1 MASKGD
7 LLKLIRRNCSECM
20 GGPRAMEG
28 VYPPP
33 NPGDIASCTAPEC
46 AFFVY
51 RFGKDPKKS
60 KKGFASRRI
69 NEQK

>member
-20 GGPRAMEG
+20 GGPRATEG

-33 NPGDIASCTAPEC
+33 NPGEIADCTAPEC
-46 AFFVY
+46 GFFIY
-51 RFGKDPKKS
+51 RFGKDPVKS
-60 KKGFASRRI
+60 KKGFASRG
-69 NEQK
+69 KSDGK